1 MFRCVILQP
10 SAFKLFLIFW
20 PLPIEDDVVFFF
32 FSCCLLAGALVWGEP
47 NQGGMDQIGRR
58 GPGIQCGHR
67 GSRQSRASNYCPFLP
82 CFPCGRIEEATIW
95 GVFFFFF
102 FPALFFL
109 LASPLGFRNLGSLK
123 NKKLRRLTAS
133 IAALL
138 LQHCLPI
145 SAARSW
151 AYPCTRAKTYK
162 APVLPALSRLLEKFH
177 RLANFHPL
185 VSPLPSSLYLLCK
198 RPLHCAWPCWA
209 SRAAT
214 TFPGLSSLFPEPR
227 PASPFS

>member
-1 MFRCVILQP
+1 MGQGS
-10 SAFKLFLIFW
+10 SADT
-20 PLPIEDDVVFFF
+20 EAV
-32 FSCCLLAGALVWGEP
+32 
-47 NQGGMDQIGRR
+47 
-58 GPGIQCGHR
+58 
-67 GSRQSRASNYCPFLP
+67 GSREHPITALFCHVFLVVALRKPPF
-82 CFPCGRIEEATIW
+82 GA
-95 GVFFFFF
+95 FFFFF

-109 LASPLGFRNLGSLK
+109 LASPLGIRNLGSLK